1 MELFLN
7 VLWLLIAIHGLVVWQ
22 LVWKRQARP
31 TRPEPFQEW
40 TAFACAL
47 VFLFFAVSLSDD
59 LHADVMLADDCA
71 RGRQH
76 ALVWASSHASA
87 QNGVAANSSLGA
99 VPSRSGPSLSLRDAE
114 RIAPAIIHLVRHSET
129 DPPAGRSPPF
139 PS

>member
-7 VLWLLIAIHGLVVWQ
+7 VLWVLIAIHGLVVWQ
-22 LVWKRQARP
+22 LVWKRQARQ

-59 LHADVMLADDCA
+59 LHADVILADDCV
-71 RGRQH
+71 RGRH
-76 ALVWASSHASA
+76 ALVWACSHASA
-87 QNGVAANSSLGA
+87 QNGVAVDSSVGA
-99 VPSRSGPSLSLRDAE
+99 VPSRSGLSLSLRDVE
-114 RIAPAIIHLVRHSET
+114 RIAPAIIHLVCHSEA
-129 DPPAGRSPPF
+129 DPSAGRSPPF